1 MYLRILKVKRLFL
14 SYVFAG
20 HHCSQYE
27 RSQKS
32 FDASQQSKKRERNR
46 TIILNEPGKY
56 FIFLRLQKCFDVS
69 QGSTKESLSNFG
81 LTWEIF
87 HIISLKESL
96 MKWNTTRIAT
106 FLGYLVRSRKQFHGP
121 HKHSFSAFF

>member
-1 MYLRILKVKRLFL
+1 MHVIVILHFPIPFVWMYLRILKVERQFL

-32 FDASQQSKKRERNR
+32 FDASQQSKKREINR

-69 QGSTKESLSNFG
+69 QGSTKNRKESLSNFG
-81 LTWEIF
+81 LT
-87 HIISLKESL
+87 
-96 MKWNTTRIAT
+96 
-106 FLGYLVRSRKQFHGP
+106 
-121 HKHSFSAFF
+121 